1 MTRQFCREKLVK
13 NDNIYGKILH
23 CAQFSCFR
31 CDFFYFSNSICQ
43 CNGVSYLFSFLITIS
58 HFLLYVPTML
68 VIGLHGWFL
77 HPIAILLCDMV
88 VYSEFLIHPILL
100 LSTSTKLRQEIKQT
114 LQRLCQDTISF
125 ANGGQTDFCIKVPRL
140 SWNFALLT
148 N

>member
-1 MTRQFCREKLVK
+1 
-13 NDNIYGKILH
+13 
-23 CAQFSCFR
+23 
-31 CDFFYFSNSICQ
+31 
-43 CNGVSYLFSFLITIS
+43 
-58 HFLLYVPTML
+58 ML

-125 ANGGQTDFCIKVPRL
+125 ANGQTDFCIKVEQRDSHGISPYSHCLKITQNVAFEFLNFGIFHQFL
-140 SWNFALLT
+140 SY
-148 N
+148 

>member
-1 MTRQFCREKLVK
+1 
-13 NDNIYGKILH
+13 
-23 CAQFSCFR
+23 
-31 CDFFYFSNSICQ
+31 
-43 CNGVSYLFSFLITIS
+43 
-58 HFLLYVPTML
+58 ML

-125 ANGGQTDFCIKVPRL
+125 ANGQTDFCIKVEQRDSHGISPYL
-140 SWNFALLT
+140 SIDYHVVRAQCLKISPKKSHFAILKNQTIINAKDKDGQTALILACEIGHFFPILRHFQPLF
-148 N
+148 

>member
-1 MTRQFCREKLVK
+1 
-13 NDNIYGKILH
+13 
-23 CAQFSCFR
+23 
-31 CDFFYFSNSICQ
+31 
-43 CNGVSYLFSFLITIS
+43 
-58 HFLLYVPTML
+58 ML

-125 ANGGQTDFCIKVPRL
+125 ANGQTDFCIKVEERDSHGISPYL
-140 SWNFALLT
+140 SIDYHLHSV
-148 N
+148 

>member
-1 MTRQFCREKLVK
+1 
-13 NDNIYGKILH
+13 
-23 CAQFSCFR
+23 
-31 CDFFYFSNSICQ
+31 
-43 CNGVSYLFSFLITIS
+43 
-58 HFLLYVPTML
+58 ML

-125 ANGGQTDFCIKVPRL
+125 ANGQTDFCIKVEQRDSHGISPYL
-140 SWNFALLT
+140 SIDYHLKKSHSTLRANRATFT
-148 N
+148 F